1 MESLGA
7 CAALGNGSL
16 PAGKHR
22 VRKRVVTCRS
32 AVKEGGRNFSLFAFL
47 EVCKSDYCGSGEKMG
62 IKTAL

>member
-1 MESLGA
+1 MESFGA

-22 VRKRVVTCRS
+22 VRKRVVICRS
-32 AVKEGGRNFSLFAFL
+32 AVKEGGRNFLFAFL

-62 IKTAL
+62 IKTVL